1 MPCFM
6 KEDPKLTINKFVER
20 LNGNR
25 SETELVQVVEE
36 LIYNSIFNWRT
47 VQYDNFQKFTNDI
60 CP

>member
-1 MPCFM
+1 MPCFI
-6 KEDPKLTINKFVER
+6 KEDTKLTINKFVER
-20 LNGNR
+20 LNGNK

-60 CP
+60 YP